1 MSTFTGEMLK
11 PPALRFNYSS
21 TSAQHDNPR
30 EGLKTYGP
38 YDSDILGKDRI
49 RAAVIFP
56 SQYDREK
63 TTLVRW
69 LTNGYTSKHGSF
81 RGFKNL
87 FKISLSIEREYPLS
101 VENEKEVQSAIRDLA
116 CQGNVDLALILITSQ
131 DGDLYRIIKQELLGN
146 GIPNQI
152 VTVEKLRDARQLPWV
167 LENIAL
173 ACYAKSG
180 GTPWVIA
187 SESSR
192 RELVIG
198 ISRTQDRNKQFL
210 VGFVTLFTQD
220 GDFLLLHSLAPVLE
234 WEQEKYVK
242 GLTDLIVEAYH
253 EYREIQ
259 GTPDAIILHL
269 CKRPGRFREVEAVQ
283 RALQQIGDVPYALIH
298 LNDDSSYRLFDTS
311 HATYVPQAGL
321 KVDLGRRNVLLLL
334 DGRIGDRRYR
344 RGVPRVLD
352 ISMDKRSTIS
362 ADEFPRLVRQ
372 IYNFARVNWRGF
384 NARAVPVTLNYS
396 YLIARL
402 IVEIGANRWNQ
413 VISAG
418 RLRDKAWFL

>member
-1 MSTFTGEMLK
+1 M
-11 PPALRFNYSS
+11 
-21 TSAQHDNPR
+21 
-30 EGLKTYGP
+30 
-38 YDSDILGKDRI
+38 
-49 RAAVIFP
+49 
-56 SQYDREK
+56 
-63 TTLVRW
+63 
-69 LTNGYTSKHGSF
+69 
-81 RGFKNL
+81 
-87 FKISLSIEREYPLS
+87 
-101 VENEKEVQSAIRDLA
+101 
-116 CQGNVDLALILITSQ
+116 
-131 DGDLYRIIKQELLGN
+131 
-146 GIPNQI
+146 
-152 VTVEKLRDARQLPWV
+152 
-167 LENIAL
+167 
-173 ACYAKSG
+173 
-180 GTPWVIA
+180 
-187 SESSR
+187 
-192 RELVIG
+192 
-198 ISRTQDRNKQFL
+198 
-210 VGFVTLFTQD
+210 
-220 GDFLLLHSLAPVLE
+220 LHSLAPVLE